1 MLHFLERMVA
11 GGRLKFSCFLLSIMP
26 LFLMSTLAESAC
38 INDALDRVNG
48 DTLLMASQSVYRL
61 LDDPRAVVFW
71 LPLSKVTICDQWD
84 DVDDDIA
91 IYYKIRNQDENQMV
105 RAMRER

>member
-1 MLHFLERMVA
+1 MVEVNVAKLFGLEILWIRRRFIEFSTT
-11 GGRLKFSCFLLSIMP
+11 GGP
-26 LFLMSTLAESAC
+26 
-38 INDALDRVNG
+38 
-48 DTLLMASQSVYRL
+48 
-61 LDDPRAVVFW
+61 VVFW

-91 IYYKIRNQDENQMV
+91 IYYEIRNQDENQMV

>member
-1 MLHFLERMVA
+1 
-11 GGRLKFSCFLLSIMP
+11 
-26 LFLMSTLAESAC
+26 MSTPAESAC
-38 INDALDRVNG
+38 VNDALDRVNG
-48 DTLLMASQSVYRL
+48 DTLLMGSQSVYRL
-61 LDDPRAVVFW
+61 LDDPRAVVFR

-91 IYYKIRNQDENQMV
+91 IYYEIRNQDENQMV